1 MIRLAVLGILIFGAI
16 DYSTEVTQFTVDS
29 VIRDQLV
36 VYLNQIMAYL
46 NS

>member
-16 DYSTEVTQFTVDS
+16 HYSTEVTQFTVDAG
-29 VIRDQLV
+29 IRDQLV
-36 VYLNQIMAYL
+36 VYLNQTVTYL